1 MDKRIQSIL
10 ENEIAPSFNYY
21 LYEVKTMRMRSTLGC
36 LSWNY
41 YTSSKYQNKKKDHL
55 VGFYFMWSLRS
66 PVAEG

>member
-36 LSWNY
+36 LS
-41 YTSSKYQNKKKDHL
+41 
-55 VGFYFMWSLRS
+55 
-66 PVAEG
+66 